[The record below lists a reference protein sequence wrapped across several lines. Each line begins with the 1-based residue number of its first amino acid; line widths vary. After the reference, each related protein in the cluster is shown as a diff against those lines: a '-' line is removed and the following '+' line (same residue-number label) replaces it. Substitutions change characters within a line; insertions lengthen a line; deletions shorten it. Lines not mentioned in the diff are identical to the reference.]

1 MRIDNVSEKQT
12 AFIEQ
17 NEKQENTK
25 EKQEKSIHKGEGVYA
40 SDFVFSANRIQQE
53 RDKAQKIAWNL
64 IQSTFLGDQK
74 IDEEVETRNKHA
86 EQLQEENAEHQEKLK
101 DVANERKMLEEE
113 YNIHEDS
120 QEAKDLELLRKGKE
134 AEKNPSIELTDEEKE
149 KIAEL
154 QKGMTYYQR
163 EMLRLDDV
171 EAEYKKRIEEND
183 GNIIEEYAIVR
194 GIGIERLKRH
204 DMVDAQK
211 NAEQVKEAVSKEI
224 IGMMMEDVQNK
235 IDSDMEE
242 QKEAAEKKKEDAEK
256 LEERIEKAKDRAKE
270 KEDPL
275 EEMYELDSIMGEVQK
290 KKEDTNLPDVKKSL
304 TQVVNELKLTAEDVK
319 GLVVDSEL

>member
-1 MRIDNVSEKQT
+1 MRIDTISEKQT
-12 AFIEQ
+12 TFIDQ

-25 EKQEKSIHKGEGVYA
+25 EKQEKSTDKGEGMYA
-40 SDFVFSANRIQQE
+40 GDFAFSTNRIQQE
-53 RDKAQKIAWNL
+53 RDRAQKIAWNL
-64 IQSTFLGDQK
+64 IEAAFSGDKK
-74 IDEEVETRNKHA
+74 IDEEVETRNQHA
-86 EQLQEENAEHQEKLK
+86 RELQEENAEHQEKLK

-149 KIAEL
+149 KITEL
-154 QKGMTYYQR
+154 KKSMTYYQR

-171 EAEYKKRIEEND
+171 EADYKKRIEKNEEN
-183 GNIIEEYAIVR
+183 IVEEYAIVR
-194 GIGIERLKRH
+194 GIGIERLKGH

-211 NAEQVKEAVSKEI
+211 NAEQVKAAVSKEI

-242 QKEAAEKKKEDAEK
+242 QKAEAEKKKEEAEK
-256 LEERIEKAKDRAKE
+256 LEERIEKAKEKE
-270 KEDPL
+270 KEDDL
-275 EEMYELDSIMGEVQK
+275 EELYELDSIMDNVQK
-290 KKEDTNLPDVKKSL
+290 KKEDNNLPDVKKSL